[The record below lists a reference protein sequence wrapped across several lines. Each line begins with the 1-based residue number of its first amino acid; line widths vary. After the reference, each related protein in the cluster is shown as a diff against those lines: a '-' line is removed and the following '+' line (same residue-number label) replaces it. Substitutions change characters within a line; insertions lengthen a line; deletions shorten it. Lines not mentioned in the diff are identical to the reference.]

1 MRHNRL
7 LIVCMCFT
15 IGIELFLRMN
25 QDPDD
30 IDFIFEWCFFDRIFE
45 RYIHHLQEG
54 TNQYIPITI
63 NGFRGKDEHFSSE
76 DGLRIIVTGAGHN
89 FANNVQY
96 GYAWPEILER
106 KLSEKGI
113 QSEILNRSMNGST
126 VVFAQK
132 VLFPEI
138 LNNNPT
144 HVILSHSG
152 YNEAILSYISDDEI
166 IRPNH
171 ILFNLLMS
179 CEFSRFLYK
188 KLFISY
194 KKTIPIEKQHKV
206 GLVEFTKIYEQMI
219 SILIQKNI
227 RVILLQQEVITPNT
241 HDFWRLED
249 LDLYRQSFQKLA
261 QKFGLQLIDP
271 KEFSKHAPELYFDNQ
286 EYYNVKMHA
295 QLADTVSEIIS
306 LTQ

>member
-1 MRHNRL
+1 MRHHRI
-7 LIVCMCFT
+7 LIFCILSM
-15 IGIELFLRMN
+15 IGIELFLRIN

-30 IDFIFEWCFFDRIFE
+30 IDFMFEWCFFDRIFE

-179 CEFSRFLYK
+179 TEFSRFLYK
-188 KLFISY
+188 NTSISY
-194 KKTIPIEKQHKV
+194 RKYIARERQHKV
-206 GLVEFTKIYEQMI
+206 TLFEFTKRYEQMI
-219 SILIQKNI
+219 SILIQKNV
-227 RVILLQQEVITPNT
+227 RVILLQQEVITPNIPG
-241 HDFWRLED
+241 FWNLED
-249 LDLYRQSFQKLA
+249 LDMYRQSFQKLA
-261 QKFGLQLIDP
+261 QKFQLQLIDP
-271 KEFSKHAPELYFDNQ
+271 KEFSKHEPELYFDNK
-286 EYYNVKMHA
+286 EYYNFKMHA
-295 QLADTVSEIIS
+295 QLADTIS
-306 LTQ
+306 KVISSNQ